1 MAKLMTRISLRDRLS
16 TVGYLVTGK
25 NSMRFRKRERF
36 CIKPERVRQRV
47 IKDQQARLVHQHR
60 TRAHKE
66 QFRQARIRVIP
77 APSGLNC
84 RVGCGA
90 RTHATAVNVKGG
102 ERKRYWN
109 MGKFNFSFRSK
120 FLRVRL

>member
-1 MAKLMTRISLRDRLS
+1 
-16 TVGYLVTGK
+16 
-25 NSMRFRKRERF
+25 
-36 CIKPERVRQRV
+36 V
-47 IKDQQARLVHQHR
+47 IEDQQARLAHR
-60 TRAHKE
+60 HRLRSRKE

-77 APSGLNC
+77 SPSGVNR

-102 ERKRYWN
+102 EIKRYWN